1 MIPGRREVVLEGK
14 LRPVTEKHHL
24 KDGEM
29 EPGIDLTPL
38 SIVGWETEAAACT
51 NAPTPTLS
59 TQPQPFHTL
68 HSSAVPRMHPPSNF
82 LPQILLYC
90 VQPVP
95 LQCQCAGPTDPTGDI
110 WACLQV
116 LPLLNIPRAPV
127 GRQEEPS
134 PKRPHE
140 PFSKVATPHDFLS
153 PVSGMCPSATRR
165 ARGTVASLAAGSQ
178 LRVPMVSRASC
189 GLLRLATLVPQA
201 RHCPQSS
208 QLSRCWQKPG
218 LTTPFPPHRR
228 PLVPKQG
235 SQGLAR
241 ARLVGRTLAWKWS

>member
-59 TQPQPFHTL
+59 TQPQTFHTL

-127 GRQEEPS
+127 GRQEVPS
-134 PKRPHE
+134 PKRPARTILQGSHSTRLPQPSLRNVSISHPPGQGHCSQPSRWVTAE
-140 PFSKVATPHDFLS
+140 GPHGEQGLVWAPASCYSSATSQALS
-153 PVSGMCPSATRR
+153 PILTAQPVLAEAWPYHTLPTTQTSPCP
-165 ARGTVASLAAGSQ
+165 
-178 LRVPMVSRASC
+178 
-189 GLLRLATLVPQA
+189 
-201 RHCPQSS
+201 
-208 QLSRCWQKPG
+208 
-218 LTTPFPPHRR
+218 
-228 PLVPKQG
+228 
-235 SQGLAR
+235 
-241 ARLVGRTLAWKWS
+241 